1 MRCFRRLDETRRS
14 LLWRRLEPI
23 PLSLHVGQ
31 LRSYAPRRRDP
42 GWFAPW
48 NQLASVLPTKSWMA
62 PPFGAKPG
70 TSTRPPVQPPQSR
83 HSGSLLQ
90 QRANCRLGALIE
102 ESRPAGRARP
112 GHQPCQLA
120 KRCSG
125 THRPPLVRDRI
136 TRREVQQPRNMR
148 PQQPLGHTGSCQDGG
163 SIYNLHASH
172 SSLPYTRI
180 AAVSLEIAGSSR
192 GTTNEKA
199 SRGYGTETNSPFG
212 HSARDGNGV
221 N

>member
-1 MRCFRRLDETRRS
+1 VRCFRRLDETRRS

-23 PLSLHVGQ
+23 RLSLHVGQ

-125 THRPPLVRDRI
+125 THGHRLSEIGSPAAKRSNRAICAHSSPLVTRDRVRMAAPFTTF
-136 TRREVQQPRNMR
+136 TRLIHRCRIC
-148 PQQPLGHTGSCQDGG
+148 GS
-163 SIYNLHASH
+163 
-172 SSLPYTRI
+172 R
-180 AAVSLEIAGSSR
+180 R
-192 GTTNEKA
+192 
-199 SRGYGTETNSPFG
+199 
-212 HSARDGNGV
+212 
-221 N
+221 